1 MRLAA
6 TVSVTLIA
14 LSTAALA
21 QMADPAL
28 YRERGHD
35 LETADRTPLAT
46 APPGQPAAM
55 PVAAP
60 VPERAIRTAA
70 H

>member
-21 QMADPAL
+21 QMIDPARQHASGPAVSAPRTVAL
-28 YRERGHD
+28 PLPAPLHGHAAG
-35 LETADRTPLAT
+35 EPRT
-46 APPGQPAAM
+46 QP
-55 PVAAP
+55 
-60 VPERAIRTAA
+60 R
-70 H
+70 